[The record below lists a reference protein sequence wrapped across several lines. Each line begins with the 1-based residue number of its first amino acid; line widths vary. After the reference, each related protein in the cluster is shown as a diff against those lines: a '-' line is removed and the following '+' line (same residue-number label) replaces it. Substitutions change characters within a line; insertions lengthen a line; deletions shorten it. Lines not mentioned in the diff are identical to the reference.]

1 MAHTGVTHTLVT
13 ETGSRAAPNVLSQNP
28 CFNKTSG
35 DSCIL
40 SSLRS
45 SVYPIKTYP
54 EEGKGWGVSVGK
66 TAQRNTRTKTVSKA
80 IVCHARDRGRLPGR
94 RDNAVP

>member
-1 MAHTGVTHTLVT
+1 MARTGVTHTLVR

-35 DSCIL
+35 DACVL

-54 EEGKGWGVSVGK
+54 EEGKGWGESPWARQPRE
-66 TAQRNTRTKTVSKA
+66 TPEQRQS
-80 IVCHARDRGRLPGR
+80 
-94 RDNAVP
+94 

>member
-35 DSCIL
+35 DSCVL

-80 IVCHARDRGRLPGR
+80 IVWRAGDRGRLPRR